1 MSTIVLIFVLE
12 ASQAKESILYHV
24 LIHLLHKLLILS
36 RLLKISLVDPI
47 QSLETFTVKIFHFDL
62 HHLLILLCLHLLIL
76 LLLLSKKQLLLAC
89 CHRVEMEPF
98 IH

>member
-36 RLLKISLVDPI
+36 RLLEISLVDPI
-47 QSLETFTVKIFHFDL
+47 QSLETLTVKIFHFDL